1 MGPVHEHGPIFLD
14 VLMSRL
20 IFLIVCSWIG
30 IAHAN
35 LPDVILNGSLQGNDH
50 QSYVQVPFT
59 VPDQTQRITIDFS
72 YTGKQDRS
80 VIDLGLIGPDGKVLG
95 WSGGNKSSFTISA
108 LDATPSYSPTPIS
121 PGNWKLLLGVP
132 NMRANAQADYK
143 AEIYFSKSLSANDE
157 PHILNKPVV
166 NKPGWYRGDLHSHT
180 AHSDGSCQ
188 RLDNSEKVPCPVF
201 VTAMAAAKRGLDFM
215 AITDHNTVSQ
225 ANSVREIQ
233 PYFTPLLLMV
243 AREVTTFFGHAN
255 VFGTRSD
262 LNFQIDQN
270 EKSWNRILS
279 EVESQKALI
288 SINHPV
294 RPSGEL
300 CMGCGWNTLT
310 NMEKV
315 HAIEVV
321 NGGDVDTA
329 FSGVP
334 FWHAQLNK
342 GYRITAISGSD
353 NHRPDLYDQNTFG
366 SVGVPITVV
375 YASALSE
382 KEITNGIRQGN
393 VFIDVTGSKNQMME
407 FSATNSLKDTAL
419 MGQTLKVAPNTEVT
433 LKVAVKNAANTYVHW
448 WLDGNSVP
456 MGFRSNIVSNDQTI
470 EIQQKF
476 DGKPHWIRLD
486 IKDESGK
493 TLLIGNP
500 IYIR

>member
-1 MGPVHEHGPIFLD
+1 MGPVHEHGPIFLNIF
-14 VLMSRL
+14 MSRI
-20 IFLIVCSWIG
+20 IFLILCSWIG

-35 LPDVILNGSLQGNDH
+35 LPDLTLKGSLQGNDH
-50 QSYVQVPFT
+50 QSYVKLPFT
-59 VPDQTQRITIDFS
+59 VPVQTQRITIDFS

-108 LDATPSYSPTPIS
+108 LDATPSYSTTPIY
-121 PGNWKLLLGVP
+121 PGEWQLLLGVP
-132 NMRANAQADYK
+132 NMRANAQSDFKAD
-143 AEIYFSKSLSANDE
+143 IYFSKSLSVNDE
-157 PHILNKPVV
+157 PHLLSKPLV

-188 RLDNSEKVPCPVF
+188 RLDKAERVPCPVF

-233 PYFTPLLLMV
+233 PYFNPLLLMV

-262 LNFQIDQN
+262 LNFQIDHT

-300 CMGCGWNTLT
+300 CMGCGWNTLS
-310 NMEKV
+310 NMEQV

-321 NGGDVDTA
+321 NGGDIDTA

-334 FWHAQLNK
+334 FWHEQLNK
-342 GYRITAISGSD
+342 GYRITGISGSD
-353 NHRPDLYDQNTFG
+353 NHLPDQDDHLVPG
-366 SVGVPITVV
+366 AVGVPITAVF
-375 YASALSE
+375 ANALSE
-382 KEITNGIRQGN
+382 IEIVKGIREGN
-393 VFIDVTGSKNQMME
+393 VFIDLTASKNKMLE
-407 FSATNSLKDTAL
+407 FTASNSDNDRVV
-419 MGQTLKVAPNTEVT
+419 MGQTLNVQAGSEVK
-433 LKVAVKNAANTYVHW
+433 LKVMVKNAANTYLHW
-448 WLDGNSVP
+448 WVDGVSVP
-456 MGFRSNIVSNDQTI
+456 MGFGHNINSNDQTI
-470 EIQQKF
+470 EIQRQF
-476 DGKPHWIRLD
+476 DGKPHWIRVD
-486 IKDESGK
+486 VKDTNGK
-493 TLLIGNP
+493 TILIGNP